1 MAHHR
6 ALPSKVNDSEKMIT
20 PNGLLFVAA
29 AAAADGCRTRSLHTE
44 KRHESRVMRQLET
57 SRTDW

>member
-1 MAHHR
+1 MAHHK
-6 ALPSKVNDSEKMIT
+6 AVPSKVNDSEKMIT

-29 AAAADGCRTRSLHTE
+29 AAADGLRTRSLHTE
-44 KRHESRVMRQLET
+44 KRRESRVMRQLEM